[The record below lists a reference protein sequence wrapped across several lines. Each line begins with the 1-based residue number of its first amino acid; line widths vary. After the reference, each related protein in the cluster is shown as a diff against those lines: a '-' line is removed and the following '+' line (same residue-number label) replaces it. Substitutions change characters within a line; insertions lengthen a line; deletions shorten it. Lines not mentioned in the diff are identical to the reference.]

1 VVDERVLMPA
11 RRSGGVRED
20 ADGYPPIVTQDQDS
34 PPDRDGLTD
43 AQVWE
48 WTGERWEIREIAPFE
63 EPNAGGSPAP
73 VDEP

>member
-1 VVDERVLMPA
+1 VPA
-11 RRSGGVRED
+11 PGSAGMRGHV
-20 ADGYPPIVTQDQDS
+20 DGYPPTVTQDQDS

-48 WTGERWEIREIAPFE
+48 WTGERWEIREIAAFE

>member
-1 VVDERVLMPA
+1 
-11 RRSGGVRED
+11 
-20 ADGYPPIVTQDQDS
+20 VTQDQDS
-34 PPDRDGLTD
+34 PPGRDGLTD

-48 WTGERWEIREIAPFE
+48 WTGERWEIREIAAFE